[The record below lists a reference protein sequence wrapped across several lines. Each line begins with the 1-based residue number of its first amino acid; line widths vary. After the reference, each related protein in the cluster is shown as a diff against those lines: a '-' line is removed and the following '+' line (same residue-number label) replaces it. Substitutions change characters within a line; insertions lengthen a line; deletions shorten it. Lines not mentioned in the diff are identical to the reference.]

1 MKLTKLLY
9 LPLVLLINGCT
20 KDLVS
25 TDYSEINPNIFP
37 KSEADLKAMVNA
49 AYYPLRGAY
58 GDGIHSTS
66 ERGVMYIADA
76 TTEILHGKYGD
87 QYLATLHNYKAS
99 DGLFTHYYD
108 DFYNKIS
115 QMTLT
120 IDLINQSTLSDDLN
134 NINRNLLRNP
144 VVIKVEEEIK
154 NLDLIKQFA
163 YLITEEKKG
172 PLLRYIIKTQ
182 KIKQVLI
189 FASSVHRA
197 DAIALKLSQNGASPR
212 RIRNQFPFS
221 AHAR

>member
-120 IDLINQSTLSDDLN
+120 IDLINQSTLSDDLKKLVCF
-134 NINRNLLRNP
+134 NLQ
-144 VVIKVEEEIK
+144 I
-154 NLDLIKQFA
+154 A
-163 YLITEEKKG
+163 A
-172 PLLRYIIKTQ
+172 
-182 KIKQVLI
+182 KI
-189 FASSVHRA
+189 
-197 DAIALKLSQNGASPR
+197 
-212 RIRNQFPFS
+212 
-221 AHAR
+221 